1 MSSLQ
6 DYLDNYT
13 ANNRLGFM
21 NLCLTKYQFHKYKL
35 SVKNEDIDDSDRI
48 VQNTNEDKNLRS
60 DIQTIIYS
68 GTCSKEKFTN
78 IFNRLTQDQILY
90 IGY

>member
-6 DYLDNYT
+6 DYLTNYT
-13 ANNRLGFM
+13 DANRLGFM

-48 VQNTNEDKNLRS
+48 VQNTEQDEHLRE
-60 DIQTIIYS
+60 DIQEIVDS
-68 GTCSKEKFTN
+68 GACSKEDFTN
-78 IFNRLTQDQILY
+78 IFNRLTQEQIDY